1 MKKTWAWISV
11 IVGAAVLAAGAI
23 SKGRKVAASIS
34 IIGGAD
40 GPTSIFLAGK
50 VGDGMAWAGIAV
62 GAVIF
67 VIGAAGLIKAGR
79 KKNGEDKINE

>member
-1 MKKTWAWISV
+1 MKKALAWLGV
-11 IVGAAVLAAGAI
+11 IVGAAVLAAGVI
-23 SKGRKVAASIS
+23 SKGKKVATAVS

-50 VGDGMAWAGIAV
+50 VGDGMAWAGIAA

-67 VIGAAGLIKAGR
+67 VLGAVGLLKTGR
-79 KKNGEDKINE
+79 KKNRGDKANE